1 MRNSHIALLVIFL
14 QLSMQD
20 KYWLE
25 FFTANDIKN
34 QGIDNQK
41 ALRDEQ

>member
-1 MRNSHIALLVIFL
+1 
-14 QLSMQD
+14 MQD

-34 QGIDNQK
+34 RGIDNQK